1 MVWDSAVLEAFDYV
15 IQPGWKGS
23 EPEHWQSHWAQQLKA
38 YRVENHDWVDP
49 TPAAWLHQL
58 DQTLRQAYKPV
69 IIIAHSLGCVT
80 VAHYLKHHPSEKL
93 AGVFLVAPAD
103 VERQH
108 APECLARFAPV
119 PTLHFPCPVTVIAS
133 DNDPFC
139 VPQRAQFIAQQW
151 GATLTWLPHAGHI
164 NVASGHTEWA
174 EGLALLE
181 QFALRCRQSALALA
195 A

>member
-1 MVWDSAVLEAFDYV
+1 MWKSTVLDTFDYV

-23 EPEHWQSHWAQQLKA
+23 EPEHWQSHWAQQLGA
-38 YRVENHDWVDP
+38 LRVENHDWFDP
-49 TPAAWLHQL
+49 TPTAWLQQL
-58 DQTLRQAYKPV
+58 HQTLNQAQKPV

-80 VAHYLKHHPSEKL
+80 VAHYLKNHLAKNI

-108 APECLARFAPV
+108 APECLARFAPL
-119 PTLHFPCPVTVIAS
+119 PALNFPCPVSVIAS

-139 VPQRAQFIAQQW
+139 VPQRAQIMAQQW
-151 GATLTWLPHAGHI
+151 GAALTWLPQAGHI
-164 NVASGHTEWA
+164 NVASGHTEWTD
-174 EGLALLE
+174 GLLLLE
-181 QFALRCRQSALALA
+181 QFALRCRQLALALA

>member
-1 MVWDSAVLEAFDYV
+1 MWKSTVLDTFDYV

-23 EPEHWQSHWAQQLKA
+23 EPKHWQSHWAQRLGA
-38 YRVENHDWVDP
+38 LRVENHDWFDP
-49 TPAAWLHQL
+49 TPTAWLQQL
-58 DQTLRQAYKPV
+58 HQTLSQAQKPV

-80 VAHYLKHHPSEKL
+80 VAHYLKDYPIQNI

-108 APECLARFAPV
+108 APECLARFAPL
-119 PTLHFPCPVTVIAS
+119 PAFNFPCPVSVIAS

-139 VPQRAQFIAQQW
+139 VPQRAQIMAQQW
-151 GATLTWLPHAGHI
+151 GAVLTWLPQAGHI
-164 NVASGHTEWA
+164 NVASGHTEWT
-174 EGLALLE
+174 EGLLLLE
-181 QFALRCRQSALALA
+181 QFALRCRQLALALA